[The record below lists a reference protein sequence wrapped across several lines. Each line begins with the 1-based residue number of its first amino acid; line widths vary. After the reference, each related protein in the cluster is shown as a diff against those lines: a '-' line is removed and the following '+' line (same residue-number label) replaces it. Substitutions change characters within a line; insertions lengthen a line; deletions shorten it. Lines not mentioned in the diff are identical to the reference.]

1 MPNSQRIEYFDLSK
15 GICILLVVAGH
26 CGCPID
32 IPGYEIV
39 RMPLYFIL
47 SGMFFKDYGGFQ
59 NLLIKKA
66 NKILVPFVF
75 FYLLGCVF
83 YYAIKWVVPGMLV
96 TASGGVLDVFN
107 NRQFFNGPIW
117 FLLCLF
123 WCNLLF
129 CIIHQLF
136 RSDIFRIICVV
147 VCGVLGWYMGYC
159 DVFIPM
165 FIDVAFTAL
174 PFFAFG
180 YYLKISNLLS
190 TNRSDKYN
198 LIFAFA
204 LWGISFLLFQTTT
217 HRLSLHYNKIEG
229 WSTYIIAVVSVLSI
243 LYVCKSIKRLPYIS
257 YVGRYSIV
265 LLCVHHLINRPLT
278 VLLSKIW
285 ASNSY
290 LTEIVALC
298 TILLST
304 LCIPF
309 LKRYLPWAIAQKDLI
324 NNGSQHTMPS
334 I

>member
-1 MPNSQRIEYFDLSK
+1 MSTSQRIDFFDLAK
-15 GICILLVVAGH
+15 GVCILLVVAGH
-26 CGCPID
+26 CGYPID

-47 SGMFFKDYGGFQ
+47 SGMFFKDYGGFK
-59 NLLIKKA
+59 NLLIKKV
-66 NKILVPFVF
+66 NKIFIPFIF
-75 FYLLGCVF
+75 FYLLGCAC
-83 YYAIKWVVPGMLV
+83 YYAIKWFVPDLLV
-96 TASGGVLDVFN
+96 TTSGGILDVFN

-129 CIIHQLF
+129 CVIHQTF
-136 RSDIFRIICVV
+136 CSEAIRIFSVLLCGII
-147 VCGVLGWYMGYC
+147 GWYLGYC
-159 DVFIPM
+159 DVFIPL

-180 YYLKISNLLS
+180 YYLRISNLLS
-190 TNRSDKYN
+190 TNRRDKYN
-198 LIFAFA
+198 LILAFA

-229 WSTYIIAVVSVLSI
+229 WSTYLIAVVSVMSI
-243 LYVCKSIKRLPYIS
+243 LYLCKSIKRLPFVS

-278 VLLSKIW
+278 VALSKIW
-285 ASNSY
+285 ASDVY
-290 LTEIVALC
+290 LTETVALC

-304 LCIPF
+304 LCIPLF
-309 LKRYLPWAIAQKDLI
+309 KRYLPWFIAQKDLI
-324 NNGSQHTMPS
+324 KNGSQHTSPT